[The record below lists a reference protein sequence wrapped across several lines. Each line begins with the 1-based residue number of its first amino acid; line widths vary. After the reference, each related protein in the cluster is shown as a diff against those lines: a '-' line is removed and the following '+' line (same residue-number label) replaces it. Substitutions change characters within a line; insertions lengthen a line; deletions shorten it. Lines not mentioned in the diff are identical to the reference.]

1 MLAEEDLKMRGPG
14 KFFGTRQSG
23 LPDLKVADLTDY
35 LLIVHTREVTEAILG
50 EDPTLSSEKY
60 SALANYVRQR
70 HIMWCSNVYSVVF
83 SKSIYLHIRNVYT
96 TIAIGHVVELQCLVS
111 GCVQTGVGTTWENS
125 VISKFRTLPHFWQH
139 TQLFTI

>member
-14 KFFGTRQSG
+14 EFFGTRQSS
-23 LPDLKVADLTDY
+23 LPDLKVAEITDY
-35 LLIVHTREVTEAILG
+35 PLIVHTREVAKAILG

-83 SKSIYLHIRNVYT
+83 SKSIYAYSECIYYDCNRACSRT
-96 TIAIGHVVELQCLVS
+96 AVS
-111 GCVQTGVGTTWENS
+111 GQWLCTNRCWDNMG
-125 VISKFRTLPHFWQH
+125 KLCD
-139 TQLFTI
+139 